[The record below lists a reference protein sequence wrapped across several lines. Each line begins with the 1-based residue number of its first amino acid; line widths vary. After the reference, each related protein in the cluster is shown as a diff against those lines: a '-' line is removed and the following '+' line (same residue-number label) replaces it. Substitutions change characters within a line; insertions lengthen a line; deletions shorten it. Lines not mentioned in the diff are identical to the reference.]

1 MLVKNELWKTF
12 PFWWKV
18 CIAYCDNIFDKID
31 VKHYLWIM
39 ILNRFYSH
47 LPDLQNLSAQI
58 IVVTKWTEKK

>member
-1 MLVKNELWKTF
+1 MICGKHSSFGGKFALPTVMT
-12 PFWWKV
+12 V
-18 CIAYCDNIFDKID
+18 FDKID